1 MYGCRGNA
9 EHTGTVNSITG
20 ARNACK
26 QEALDP
32 TNTEMWHL
40 EGVSSPTFTFLSL
53 AESVK

>member
-40 EGVSSPTFTFLSL
+40 EGVSPAPHLHFRASRNL
-53 AESVK
+53 